1 MRVIVTGGTGRAG
14 RHVVRALADAG
25 HEVVNLDRV
34 RAQDLGLDLPG
45 ESCQVEL
52 ADAGEVYDAFG
63 QYRPAG
69 VVHLA
74 ANPAPRGHARTAV
87 FANNVVTAYNVLQ
100 AAGDLGVRR
109 VIYASSEMATGL
121 LTEGMVPR
129 QIPFDESERH
139 PSPNAYA
146 LSKYLSEVIAESLSV
161 RYPGTAFVGLRINNV
176 IPPER
181 YDLLQAR
188 RDDPRTGR
196 GNFWSYIDARDVGT
210 ACRAALEG
218 ASAGH
223 EVFLIAAAD
232 TSADRPLRELM
243 AEHYAGYDRVAPDH
257 DDFASA
263 FDCGKMARH
272 FGWRPSY
279 SWRRPAGGQA

>member
-1 MRVIVTGGTGRAG
+1 MRVIVTGGSGKAG
-14 RHVVRALADAG
+14 AFVVRELAETG
-25 HEVVNLDRV
+25 HEVTNLDQSRP
-34 RAQDLGLDLPG
+34 RSGLPGRFIHLDLT
-45 ESCQVEL
+45 
-52 ADAGEVYDAFG
+52 DAGEVYDAFF

-121 LTEGMVPR
+121 LTEGRVPR

-223 EVFLIAAAD
+223 EVFLIAASD

-243 AEHYAGYDRVAPDH
+243 ATYYDGYDSFAPDH

-263 FDCGKMARH
+263 FSCAKMERF
-272 FGWRPSY
+272 FGWKPSY
-279 SWRRPAGGQA
+279 SWRDA